1 MLLCTRTFPRK
12 LLIHAGV
19 EKAGES
25 LPLSAADSRFVAESI
40 LCSFVQQSGG
50 VALPVGSAL
59 AQVCSQEA
67 GAPSTLG
74 VREAP
79 LDWAA
84 GVRSD
89 PTLTPTGAAEPRRSI
104 ASSFCDVM
112 RPS

>member
-59 AQVCSQEA
+59 AQACSQEA

-74 VREAP
+74 SPPGLGCGGP
-79 LDWAA
+79 LGPHPHTHWS
-84 GVRSD
+84 G
-89 PTLTPTGAAEPRRSI
+89 GATSLH
-104 ASSFCDVM
+104 SFLLL
-112 RPS
+112 